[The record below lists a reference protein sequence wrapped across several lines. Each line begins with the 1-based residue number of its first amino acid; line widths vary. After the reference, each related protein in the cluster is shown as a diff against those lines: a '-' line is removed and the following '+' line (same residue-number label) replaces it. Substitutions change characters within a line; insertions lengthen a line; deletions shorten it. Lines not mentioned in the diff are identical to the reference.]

1 MAVSATPGKTK
12 HFQTLVVS
20 DSLLLCDCPGESQ
33 GEVEQL
39 PINAYKPHT
48 IMTVKIILATGLVF
62 PSFMRSAGEML
73 CAGILPYNQI
83 MRDYTEPAAVI
94 AARVPM
100 YLLEVLLLSYK
111 RLPFHRYLLSWFP
124 NAIRLRMG

>member
-1 MAVSATPGKTK
+1 MYHSCNSTSGVVRVAVSATPGKTK

-20 DSLLLCDCPGESQ
+20 DSLLLCDCPGERS
-33 GEVEQL
+33 VFSS
-39 PINAYKPHT
+39 NTDAHA
-48 IMTVKIILATGLVF
+48 IMTLVLATGLVF

-100 YLLEVLLLSYK
+100 YLLEVLFALSLLS
-111 RLPFHRYLLSWFP
+111 LVSPTS
-124 NAIRLRMG
+124 